1 MGNGKRNGGWGG
13 WGLKVNISG
22 ESKLICPFTI
32 SIVIIIKIIWTSLL
46 VSSSDCY
53 LDLFLI
59 LYLSNSTK
67 TKQNTEMAILSMIVI
82 IIAIMIMS
90 TILILAIINID
101 GSELDSK
108 PTVPMP

>member
-13 WGLKVNISG
+13 CGLKVNISG

-32 SIVIIIKIIWTSLL
+32 TIVTIIKIIWTSLL

-59 LYLSNSTK
+59 LYLSSLKNEKNPRQRRLNLGFFFT
-67 TKQNTEMAILSMIVI
+67 TGLTANET
-82 IIAIMIMS
+82 
-90 TILILAIINID
+90 
-101 GSELDSK
+101 
-108 PTVPMP
+108 